1 MTIDKI
7 DRKEILRYLG
17 YHGSQA
23 DKAVTRSVEESLAE
37 LFQNIS
43 PHSEQ
48 RRVPVTFGEEY
59 TVQIGS
65 ITVRSKDLSQHLKGC
80 TQAILFAATLG
91 AQTDILM
98 RRWTK
103 LDMSRAVILQAC
115 AATVIEA
122 YCDECEEEL
131 SAMAAKEGLFLRP
144 RYSPG
149 YGDFAVEHQRDFL
162 DALNCGKRMGLTTTD
177 SFMLVP
183 TKSVTAVIGLTSETT
198 SCHIHKCMDCNAQ
211 NCPFRKG

>member
-131 SAMAAKEGLFLRP
+131 SAMAAKEGLFLRHDTVRATAILP
-144 RYSPG
+144 WSI
-149 YGDFAVEHQRDFL
+149 
-162 DALNCGKRMGLTTTD
+162 
-177 SFMLVP
+177 
-183 TKSVTAVIGLTSETT
+183 SVI
-198 SCHIHKCMDCNAQ
+198 
-211 NCPFRKG
+211 F